1 MLGAHILG
9 YMGMIMGVYR
19 SHMVASSLGVGLES
33 VREFA
38 DLSFFWGSCAER
50 ASRFF

>member
-1 MLGAHILG
+1 
-9 YMGMIMGVYR
+9 MGVIMGLYR

-38 DLSFFWGSCAER
+38 DVSFFVGGLVCRKGFTIAR
-50 ASRFF
+50 IIA